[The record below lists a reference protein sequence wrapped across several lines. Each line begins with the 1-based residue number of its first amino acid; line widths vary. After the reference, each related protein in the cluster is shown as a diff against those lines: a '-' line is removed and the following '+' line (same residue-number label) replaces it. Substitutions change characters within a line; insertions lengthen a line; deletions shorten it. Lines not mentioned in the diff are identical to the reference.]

1 MSPDDND
8 IIYSQ
13 YSPDFLGIV
22 RSIVELFSG
31 SDVTA
36 DGFIAWLST
45 VWDIYSFIAFF
56 LSALFII
63 GIIYSYIRIGQLS
76 EIEAKKLVDA
86 EAAWRERY
94 SGAPKHPRWEQVQ
107 AYVRSDNPNDW
118 KQAVIEADIML
129 GEVLHEM
136 GHGGLTI
143 AEQLKS
149 ASNSS
154 FSTIQDAWDAHK
166 IRNRIAH
173 EGVNFNLTQNIAKEA
188 VYKFQRVFE
197 ELRAI

>member
-8 IIYSQ
+8 IVYTQ

-76 EIEAKKLVDA
+76 EIDAKKLADA

-94 SGAPKHPRWEQVQ
+94 SGVPKHPRWEQVQ
-107 AYVRSDNPNDW
+107 TYVRSDNPNDW

-136 GHGGLTI
+136 GHSGLTI

-149 ASNSS
+149 ASNNS

-173 EGVNFNLTQNIAKEA
+173 EGASFNLTQNIAKEA

-197 ELRAI
+197 ELGAI